1 MAVHANPVTLM
12 LNCGVSRAH
21 AQKRRRFD
29 AARLCVGVSSLCAE
43 LPASARLRSVRLLP
57 AADSA
62 AQIVSE
68 PQRERVSVSPRALHP
83 LPANTTLRACLRSA
97 DSGSQH

>member
-21 AQKRRRFD
+21 AQKRGGD
-29 AARLCVGVSSLCAE
+29 LMLVVCAWVSSSLARPSCAE
-43 LPASARLRSVRLLP
+43 LAASARLRSVRLLP
-57 AADSA
+57 AADST

-68 PQRERVSVSPRALHP
+68 PQRAWCEH
-83 LPANTTLRACLRSA
+83 
-97 DSGSQH
+97 